1 MMDSTINLNSLA
13 FDLAPIGI
21 VLTEHRVI
29 CAANEMFADLTG
41 HNKDALEGMSF
52 RTLYDSPREYEDFR
66 DIGLEAL
73 QRGETYT
80 DERLLAKQGGV
91 ATWCRFRARTLTPS
105 EPLAR
110 VVMTYAAISDVSSG
124 VRLTPR
130 EREVVLFLSQ
140 GKTSKE
146 IAIALGLS
154 PRTIEDVRAR
164 LLKKLQVRNV
174 TELLSKLSRGDF

>member
-1 MMDSTINLNSLA
+1 MDLATDVDALA

-21 VLTEHRVI
+21 VMTENRVI
-29 CAANEMFADLTG
+29 RSVNQVFADLTG
-41 HNKDALEGMSF
+41 RSKAMLVGLSF
-52 RTLYDSPREYEDFR
+52 RELYGSAREFEDFR
-66 DIGLEAL
+66 DIGLEVL
-73 QRGETYT
+73 KRGEIYT

-91 ATWCRFRARTLTPS
+91 ATWCRFRARTLTPA

-110 VVMTYAAISDVSSG
+110 VVMSYAAISDAPRAI
-124 VRLTPR
+124 RLTPR
-130 EREVVLFLSQ
+130 EREVVVFLSQ

-146 IAIALGLS
+146 IAKALGLS

-164 LLKKLQVRNV
+164 LLKKLDVRNV

>member
-1 MMDSTINLNSLA
+1 MVEFADLNSVA
-13 FDLAPIGI
+13 FDMAPIGI
-21 VLTEHRVI
+21 VLTEQRVI
-29 CAANEMFADLTG
+29 RAVNDVFAELTG
-41 HNKDALEGMSF
+41 RRKDALQGLSF
-52 RTLYDSPREYEDFR
+52 RELYDSPREFDDFR
-66 DIGLEAL
+66 DIGMAAL
-73 QRGETYT
+73 QRGETYS

-91 ATWCRFRARTLTPS
+91 ATWCRFRARTLTPAD
-105 EPLAR
+105 PLAR

-130 EREVVLFLSQ
+130 EREVVVFLSQ

-146 IAIALGLS
+146 IALVLGLS

-174 TELLSKLSRGDF
+174 TELLSRLASGDF